1 MTRREKNA
9 KKKAMGKR
17 DANRAVLLTVMCAW
31 LVGTVAGCGS
41 ETRESGGIF
50 SSLQRQ
56 ESGPYSGATCTIS
69 LYNIPGGDEMS
80 LSQAEDILGMI
91 KKETGWANLH
101 IVRTEQVTKV
111 CRGYF
116 ESFSSDKAKRTL
128 DAVRSYVDSRGDE
141 PFRQAMFSDLPGVGK
156 QEIVAGPSEWDLR
169 NAPGNS
175 SLCIDVYT
183 DPNKRVNS
191 AIKQVKKLRGKGV
204 EAWYYHGAYR
214 SGVYVGHFN
223 ARYEQVTAGRTA
235 GGRAIVRTK
244 FVTRDPEFK
253 KLRRKF
259 PSYRIDGKEL
269 SMIVDKSE
277 VRESSRLVP
286 IPRFGEEVIDSQ
298 IGL

>member
-1 MTRREKNA
+1 MTRS
-9 KKKAMGKR
+9 
-17 DANRAVLLTVMCAW
+17 DTNRVVVLAGMCVW
-31 LVGTVAGCGS
+31 LLGTIAGCGS
-41 ETRESGGIF
+41 GAKDGASVF

-69 LYNIPGGDEMS
+69 LYNIPGGDEVS

-91 KKETGWANLH
+91 RKDTGWGDLH

-116 ESFSSDKAKRTL
+116 QSFSSDKAKRTL
-128 DAVRSYVDSRGDE
+128 REVRSYVDARGNE
-141 PFRQAMFSDLPGVGK
+141 PFRQAMFSDLPGVGR
-156 QEIVAGPSEWDLR
+156 QEIVAGPSEWDIR

-183 DPNKRVNS
+183 NPKTRVNS
-191 AIKQVKKLRGKGV
+191 AIKQVKKLRGQGI
-204 EAWYYHGAYR
+204 EAWYYHGEFR

-223 ARYEQVTAGRTA
+223 ARDEQVTSGRTA

-244 FVTRDPEFK
+244 FVTHDPEFK
-253 KLRRKF
+253 KLRSKF

-269 SMIVDKSE
+269 SMRVGKTE
-277 VRESSRLVP
+277 VRESSRLVQ

-298 IGL
+298 VGL